1 MAVQGQKRASK
12 DQRSNQRRAGL
23 RKRARSKVGLGR
35 RVGERRGEHPP
46 APDTPKQSK
55 ARRGD

>member
-1 MAVQGQKRASK
+1 MAVQGPELESK
-12 DQRSNQRRAGL
+12 DKRSKQRRAGL